1 MRITSFFFGIWSAA
15 FLAVLQLHA
24 ATPMPSLIFFG
35 TLSDEFGW
43 PYQSDV
49 VVDVYAEGL
58 KIMSQ
63 EITPALGRD
72 YTFVLRV
79 PYGSPGGADYSPDV
93 VTPGDNVSIKIATL
107 DRSVTLISTNFVCN
121 LPAGS
126 VVNFNAAAGAD
137 SLGDGLPD
145 ELRRWIWSNLGKGE
159 AFQSYNYRG
168 EDDSDGDGVSNLD
181 EYLAGTD
188 PANAADSLN
197 VYVSKSPR
205 ADLAQL
211 TFYSVPGK
219 VYLIERGVFGP
230 QGMVWTRALVGTSP
244 DSAADQSQ
252 AVGTGHFL
260 SVFVGVGDDVSLF
273 RVTVPVRSG
282 FRVLP

>member
-1 MRITSFFFGIWSAA
+1 MRFISLFLGMLSLADLTAPSPKAA
-15 FLAVLQLHA
+15 M
-24 ATPMPSLIFFG
+24 PMPSLIFYG

-49 VVDVYAEGL
+49 VVDVYADGL

-72 YTFVLRV
+72 YTFVVRV
-79 PYGSPGGADYSPDV
+79 PYGTPGGADYSPDV
-93 VTPGDNVSIKIATL
+93 VTPGDTVSVKIASL

-126 VVNFNAAAGAD
+126 VINFNASAGAD

-159 AFQSYNYRG
+159 AFQAYNYRG
-168 EDDSDGDGVSNLD
+168 SDDSDGDGVSNLD

-197 VYVSKSPR
+197 VYVATGSRPNV
-205 ADLAQL
+205 AQL

-219 VYLIERGVFGP
+219 VYFIEHGELGP
-230 QGMVWTRALVGTSP
+230 EGMVWTKALLSTGP
-244 DSAADQSQ
+244 DVPPNQSQ
-252 AVGTGHFL
+252 IVGTGHFL
-260 SVFVGVGDDVSLF
+260 SIFVGVGDELSLF
-273 RVTVPVRSG
+273 RVTVPVRLG